1 MLFRENVLIR
11 LMRLSQRLEQVFKC
25 LNPRQ
30 NVWDFCCD
38 HGYLGAEAYKSQ
50 NFGDIYFVDQV
61 DTIIE
66 HLKNRFQKYSY
77 SEANPSK
84 AHFLCQSGE
93 SINVD
98 VTGTVCIT
106 GVGGTT
112 IFQIL
117 SGLSV
122 NGRLHADRLI
132 LGPHKDNDKLLKLL
146 SEYEYL
152 KKYKLS
158 HQNAITENDRIRHLF
173 VFDRVSHIGQE

>member
-1 MLFRENVLIR
+1 
-11 LMRLSQRLEQVFKC
+11 

-61 DTIIE
+61 ETIIE
-66 HLKNRFQKYSY
+66 HLKNRFHKYSY
-77 SEANPSK
+77 SETNPSK
-84 AHFLCQSGE
+84 ATFICQSGE
-93 SINVD
+93 SINQD

-117 SGLSV
+117 SGLSA
-122 NGRLHADRLI
+122 NDRLQANRLI
-132 LGPHKDNDKLLKLL
+132 LGPHRDNEKLLKLM
-146 SEYEYL
+146 SESVIFKKYELL
-152 KKYKLS
+152 KKI
-158 HQNAITENDRIRHLF
+158 AIIENDRQRELF
-173 VFDRVSHIGQE
+173 IFDLKV

>member
-1 MLFRENVLIR
+1 MRSER
-11 LMRLSQRLEQVFKC
+11 LKIVFNH

-66 HLKNRFQKYSY
+66 HLKNRFHQYSY
-77 SEANPSK
+77 SENNASK
-84 AHFLCQSGE
+84 ATFICQSGE
-93 SINVD
+93 SIDID

-117 SGLSV
+117 SGLSE

-132 LGPHKDNDKLLKLL
+132 LGPHRDNQKLLKLL
-146 SEYEYL
+146 SEHEYL

-158 HQNAITENDRIRHLF
+158 QPIAITENDRQRELF
-173 VFDRVSHIGQE
+173 IFDLK

>member
-1 MLFRENVLIR
+1 MRSER
-11 LMRLSQRLEQVFKC
+11 LKIVFNH

-66 HLKNRFQKYSY
+66 HLKNRFRKYSY
-77 SEANPSK
+77 SETNPSK

-117 SGLSV
+117 SGLSAS
-122 NGRLHADRLI
+122 GRLHAERLI
-132 LGPHKDNDKLLKLL
+132 LGPHRDNEKLLKLL
-146 SEYEYL
+146 SEHDDL
-152 KKYKLS
+152 KKYVLLKKL
-158 HQNAITENDRIRHLF
+158 AITENDRERELF
-173 VFDRVSHIGQE
+173 IFDLKS